1 MVFGHLGFGRL
12 VFGLGGKGCGGKP
25 ALGAPAS
32 IPLALGLPFL
42 PHFRF
47 LAMFPA
53 VTFIPPSP
61 GRLAAL
67 GTAIPGLGMG
77 GVKWFLAVFEQTKSL
92 ARPTSPLT
100 FARFTRC

>member
-1 MVFGHLGFGRL
+1 MG
-12 VFGLGGKGCGGKP
+12 FGLGGNGRSGQP
-25 ALGAPAS
+25 ALGAPES

-67 GTAIPGLGMG
+67 GTAIAGLGMSG
-77 GVKWFLAVFEQTKSL
+77 AKRFLAVFEQTTSL

-100 FARFTRC
+100 FA

>member
-1 MVFGHLGFGRL
+1 LGFGHRG
-12 VFGLGGKGCGGKP
+12 FGLGGKGGGGQS

-32 IPLALGLPFL
+32 IPLALVLPFL

-47 LAMFPA
+47 LAMLLA
-53 VTFIPPSP
+53 VTLIPPSP

-77 GVKWFLAVFEQTKSL
+77 GAKWFLAVFEQTRSL

-100 FARFTRC
+100 FARFT